1 MPAVGSIP
9 RPPNAP
15 AAAAAAGAAA
25 TAAAVTQLLP
35 LQPPPPLPLLPLG
48 GFSVDDDDDEE
59 FMLDPLD
66 WLLDDEADV
75 VEEEALLKF
84 VEPAVEALSSAAV
97 EKGGDVGT
105 AASARGRRSQREAA
119 RRAAERIAAKQQQ
132 HWLLQQQQLQGQQ
145 AQGMLVQGFDAG
157 AGSTLLQQQE
167 PVQQAA
173 LLPLIPAV
181 AAGDLQQLQHPAPLA
196 GAAVQQ
202 HAGLAGG
209 AGHAGGDSSFWGLP
223 AMQHMQEGAA
233 AEGAW
238 GGSQAWPLGSSQQ
251 QEEGDQQDD
260 GSAAAVLTIRAE
272 QLQQLYQQISLHT
285 QLLTQLYVVTVLDP
299 SPSAQLMASA
309 AGQMLEQIRRMHA
322 TSTDSVRGQQL
333 GQLVQHAFQEAA
345 SACGAGDASAPFAVQ
360 RLRRVREPRLAVWQ
374 PPISDMQ

>member
-1 MPAVGSIP
+1 VG
-9 RPPNAP
+9 
-15 AAAAAAGAAA
+15 AAAAATIAAP
-25 TAAAVTQLLP
+25 TQLLP
-35 LQPPPPLPLLPLG
+35 LQQPPLPLLPLG

-59 FMLDPLD
+59 FKLDPLD

-84 VEPAVEALSSAAV
+84 VEPSVEALSSAAV
-97 EKGGDVGT
+97 EGGAAGT

-132 HWLLQQQQLQGQQ
+132 QWLLQQQQQLQGQQ
-145 AQGMLVQGFDAG
+145 VLVQGFEVG
-157 AGSTLLQQQE
+157 ASSTLLQQQE
-167 PVQQAA
+167 PVQLAA

-181 AAGDLQQLQHPAPLA
+181 AAGDMQQLQQPVPLA
-196 GAAVQQ
+196 GTAVQQ
-202 HAGLAGG
+202 HAGLAGA
-209 AGHAGGDSSFWGLP
+209 AGHAAGDDPSFWGLP
-223 AMQHMQEGAA
+223 AMQHVQEGAA
-233 AEGAW
+233 ADGAW
-238 GGSQAWPLGSSQQ
+238 GGSQAWPLGFSQQ
-251 QEEGDQQDD
+251 QEEGEQGDD

-285 QLLTQLYVVTVLDP
+285 QLLTQLYVMTVLDP

-345 SACGAGDASAPFAVQ
+345 SACSAEGASAPFAVQ
-360 RLRRVREPRLAVWQ
+360 RLRRVRQPRLAVWQ